1 MSMAIMTRSPTSGS
15 LCDSLSLTRLAD
27 VVLGTVNR
35 LLVCSANSLRS
46 LDRERRRRQPRRRRN
61 ADLTAGSDRATR
73 RFVTR
78 RRLSATLATFF
89 AINPGAA
96 TEGGQGFYRA
106 AAQEIAGRPGTVIRH
121 EPIWLGPIA
130 ADAYRVLYRS
140 TGLNGEPIAVS
151 GIVVIPEGPVPPGG
165 RPIIA
170 WAHPTTGV
178 VSSCAP
184 SGALSLFL
192 EIPGLWD
199 MVHHGYIVSAT
210 DYPGLG
216 TPGPHPYLVGTSEGR
231 AVLDAARAARNL
243 AGAEAGNR
251 IALWGH
257 SQGGQAAL
265 YAGLI
270 AKQYSPELDIVGVAA
285 AAPATNLRKLFH
297 KDFSTVK
304 GKNLVAITLWSWARV
319 YGAPIKDVIDAA
331 AVPMIDSVANTC
343 LVSPLDILFV
353 LFGHVS
359 GEVLE
364 QHFLTTKDLTDLE
377 PWRSLLASN
386 TVGVLPPTTP
396 IFLAQGAAD
405 DMVAP
410 SVTRNYMKRLCSDGS
425 AVRMLTLPDVGHIW
439 IGYDSAAA
447 AVQWISERF
456 AGTPAPTDCLL
467 FDAGRAQ
474 RGMQLSRL

>member
-1 MSMAIMTRSPTSGS
+1 MSVAIMTRSPALGS
-15 LCDSLSLTRLAD
+15 FCDKITLPHLANIVRRSISLLA
-27 VVLGTVNR
+27 R
-35 LLVCSANSLRS
+35 SANSLRP
-46 LDRERRRRQPRRRRN
+46 LDRRKGRHERQPRRRSGV
-61 ADLTAGSDRATR
+61 DLPVGRARAR

-151 GIVVIPEGPVPPGG
+151 GVVVIPEGPVPPGG
-165 RPIIA
+165 RPIVA

-192 EIPGLWD
+192 QIPGLWD
-199 MVHHGYIVSAT
+199 MVHHGYIVAAT

-216 TPGPHPYLVGTSEGR
+216 TLGPHPYLVGTSEGR
-231 AVLDAARAARNL
+231 AVLDAVRAARNL
-243 AGAEAGNR
+243 AGAGAGNR
-251 IALWGH
+251 VALWGH

-270 AKQYSPELDIVGVAA
+270 AKRYAPELNIVGVAA
-285 AAPATNLRKLFH
+285 AAPATNLRKLLR
-297 KDFSTVK
+297 KDFSTVR

-319 YGAPIKDVIDAA
+319 YGAPVKDVIDPAA
-331 AVPMIDSVANTC
+331 APMIDSVANSC
-343 LVSPLDILFV
+343 LVSPLDL
-353 LFGHVS
+353 LSRYMS
-359 GEVLE
+359 GEALE
-364 QHFLTTKDLTDLE
+364 QRFLTTEDLTHVE

-386 TVGVLPPTTP
+386 TVGPLPPTTP

-405 DMVAP
+405 DTVAP
-410 SVTRNYMKRLCSDGS
+410 SVTRNYMKQLCTGGS
-425 AVRMLTLPDVGHIW
+425 AVRMLTLPNVGHIW
-439 IGYDSAAA
+439 IGYDSAAK
-447 AVQWISERF
+447 AVQWVAERF
-456 AGTPAPTDCLL
+456 AGTPAPTDCVLSTASH
-467 FDAGRAQ
+467 DRHGVK
-474 RGMQLSRL
+474 LSRV